1 MQQISAFTGGG
12 MGRKYKRLSVDDIH
26 VLWSRW
32 FQGDTSVQI
41 SAVLGCDKDTVT
53 WHVVRGG
60 GVRPPERRRAA
71 RHLTLAEREEISRS
85 LAQGEGVG
93 AVARGRGGAGDRC
106 RPSWGAPPRPSA
118 ESLSAT
124 AGRWATGRR
133 PQTRRPGRSAD
144 VRRQRSWRRRRA
156 YAGWWGRSWTR

>member
-41 SAVLGCDKDTVT
+41 SAVLGCDTDTVT

-71 RHLTLAEREEISRS
+71 RHLMGPGQGDGAAQAVQYRDRRAGVLLRPAESVAARVEREHERPVAAILS
-85 LAQGEGVG
+85 EGNG
-93 AVARGRGGAGDRC
+93 
-106 RPSWGAPPRPSA
+106 S
-118 ESLSAT
+118 E
-124 AGRWATGRR
+124 
-133 PQTRRPGRSAD
+133 
-144 VRRQRSWRRRRA
+144 
-156 YAGWWGRSWTR
+156 

>member
-53 WHVVRGG
+53 WHVVRG
-60 GVRPPERRRAA
+60 AA
-71 RHLTLAEREEISRS
+71 SGPRN
-85 LAQGEGVG
+85 
-93 AVARGRGGAGDRC
+93 GGA
-106 RPSWGAPPRPSA
+106 
-118 ESLSAT
+118 
-124 AGRWATGRR
+124 RR
-133 PQTRRPGRSAD
+133 VT
-144 VRRQRSWRRRRA
+144 
-156 YAGWWGRSWTR
+156 

>member
-71 RHLTLAEREEISRS
+71 RPLALAAREDISRS
-85 LAQGEGVG
+85 LARGGGGGATPRRRGRPASTISRELERHGG
-93 AVARGRGGAGDRC
+93 AVGYRAAAAD
-106 RPSWGAPPRPSA
+106 A
-118 ESLSAT
+118 EA
-124 AGRWATGRR
+124 WAFGRR
-133 PQTRRPGRSAD
+133 PTAAKLATRPRPPRVGE
-144 VRRQRSWRRRRA
+144 
-156 YAGWWGRSWTR
+156 